1 MTEGNERRE
10 GRARCKGGRGAQA
23 GPEAAL
29 QLLWGLERVQ
39 FGEPSLGRLIQNYT
53 YRIRGRSLEG
63 SHQVLGSKARLH

>member
-10 GRARCKGGRGAQA
+10 GRGRYKRGRGAQA

-39 FGEPSLGRLIQNYT
+39 FGEPSVGRLIQNYT
-53 YRIRGRSLEG
+53 YRTRGRSLEG
-63 SHQVLGSKARLH
+63 SHQVQGSKAQLH

>member
-39 FGEPSLGRLIQNYT
+39 FGEPSLGRLI
-53 YRIRGRSLEG
+53 
-63 SHQVLGSKARLH
+63 